1 VIEEEKEAI
10 ILLVRDKRMQDKENI
25 WYLDNRASN
34 NMCGDKDKFMELDE
48 AIGGNVTFMNHS
60 KVIIKWKCMILNKLK
75 DGSH

>member
-1 VIEEEKEAI
+1 
-10 ILLVRDKRMQDKENI
+10 
-25 WYLDNRASN
+25 
-34 NMCGDKDKFMELDE
+34 MELDE